1 MTRTAGLRRSFPTF
15 WLMTAPFRWFL
26 RSKWRVFGAV
36 VAVLAMAAA
45 PPLWWA
51 TQLVGLPDV
60 GDPFDVEAFQTETI
74 PDDQNAF
81 VLYRRAEGLFK
92 LRKSSPDTST
102 KVLLD
107 PLSRWSTTVP
117 ENRRWAEVNRDVLAL
132 YRRGADRPDALDSSL
147 MTSGGGPELDA
158 FRAFQLL
165 AFLEASRLEEQG
177 DMAGAWGWYRA
188 NLRMVHH
195 VGSRGTLLRRSYA
208 QSWHVSLRKRAAA
221 WAADARTTPAQLRQ
235 ALDDVLAC
243 EAIAP
248 SESYTLKAEYLNVI
262 KDQSAWRRRGFSK
275 PPWWEK
281 AFPILASH
289 LIPEQRAAI
298 ADAWSLWRR
307 DSERCRR
314 LVGLVAAN
322 RLAFY
327 DLPPDRRPSPDPGV
341 SSCDLY
347 AFGPEAPA
355 KARALAPEA
364 IGRWL
369 DSTDRSLGAIDFL
382 NWWGQRIKEVAN
394 HRELVLLLATQ
405 LYRRDH
411 GADPPKPE
419 ALVGPYLKSLPPA
432 YPDEGKDESLPLDAP
447 VID

>member
-1 MTRTAGLRRSFPTF
+1 MTRTASLQRSFPTF
-15 WLMTAPFRWFL
+15 YRMTGPFRWL
-26 RSKWRVFGAV
+26 MGSRRRVLGAV
-36 VAVLAMAAA
+36 LLALATAAA
-45 PPLWWA
+45 LPLWWA

-60 GDPFDVEAFQTETI
+60 GDPFDVEAFRAETI

-81 VLYRRAEGLFK
+81 VLYRRAEALFK
-92 LRKSSPDTST
+92 PRKASPGTST
-102 KVLLD
+102 KALLD

-117 ENRRWAEVNRDVLAL
+117 ENRRWAEVNRDALAL
-132 YRRGADRPDALDSSL
+132 YRRGADRPDALDPSL
-147 MTSGGGPELDA
+147 VTTGGVAELDA

-165 AFLEASRLEEQG
+165 ALLEASRLEEQG

-195 VGSRGTLLRRSYA
+195 VGLRGTLIRRNYA
-208 QSWHVSLRKRAAA
+208 QSWHDGIRKRAAV
-221 WAADARTTPAQLRQ
+221 WAFNPRTTPAQLRQ

-248 SESYTLKAEYLNVI
+248 SESYALKSEYLYVV
-262 KDQSAWRRRGFSK
+262 KDQSAWRRRGFGS
-275 PPWWEK
+275 PPWWMRV
-281 AFPILASH
+281 FPSLAYQ
-289 LIPEQRAAI
+289 LVPEQKEAI
-298 ADAWSLWRR
+298 ADAWSIWRR
-307 DSERCRR
+307 DAERWRR

-327 DLPPDRRPSPDPGV
+327 DLPPDQRPSPDPGV
-341 SSCDLY
+341 LFCDLY

-364 IGRWL
+364 LGRWL
-369 DSTDRSLGAIDFL
+369 DSTDRAHKAIDFL
-382 NWWGQRIKEVAN
+382 NCLPQRIKEVAN
-394 HRELVLLLATQ
+394 HRELVLLLANQ

-432 YPDEGKDESLPLDAP
+432 YPDEEKDESLPLDAP
-447 VID
+447 SID